1 MIAMAEGTDE
11 VVTFRVGKQW
21 FGLPVIAVQ
30 EVISHQQT
38 ARVPLARSCVAG
50 LLNLRGQVVTAIDMH
65 DRMEISANASE
76 SLMDVVVCDGG
87 ELFALVVDEVGDVV
101 AVPPHTL
108 ERLPASLDGLWARIC
123 TGVVRLDNGLLALI
137 DVARLLDESSTR
149 PYTEIRSMTTR
160 IDLDELTVPSAA
172 PAKNGNG
179 ATKPDRRKTD
189 RRSGAL
195 RERKEVDELE
205 TKVLEA
211 QTHARGIMHVAGATA
226 RAGNESEAARGAL
239 EAVRAGFAW
248 PYGSHWTVDSQSEYL
263 QFNLESGAVNNE
275 FHRVTV
281 SASYAEADGL
291 VGKAWRYR
299 DVFIVDDLQ
308 YLQDRRGEVA
318 QAAGCTAAIALP
330 LSVGGEVV
338 GALDFFVME
347 PLALSDERID
357 VLRRV
362 AE

>member
-137 DVARLLDESSTR
+137 AVARLLDESSTR
-149 PYTEIRSMTTR
+149 P
-160 IDLDELTVPSAA
+160 
-172 PAKNGNG
+172 
-179 ATKPDRRKTD
+179 
-189 RRSGAL
+189 
-195 RERKEVDELE
+195 
-205 TKVLEA
+205 
-211 QTHARGIMHVAGATA
+211 
-226 RAGNESEAARGAL
+226 
-239 EAVRAGFAW
+239 
-248 PYGSHWTVDSQSEYL
+248 
-263 QFNLESGAVNNE
+263 
-275 FHRVTV
+275 
-281 SASYAEADGL
+281 
-291 VGKAWRYR
+291 
-299 DVFIVDDLQ
+299 
-308 YLQDRRGEVA
+308 
-318 QAAGCTAAIALP
+318 
-330 LSVGGEVV
+330 
-338 GALDFFVME
+338 
-347 PLALSDERID
+347 
-357 VLRRV
+357 
-362 AE
+362 